1 MPFRAKRASLEW
13 LPVLQSEL
21 EYNRQMV
28 RRTTSETEFETFLSE
43 NNLPFEPIEIGD
55 SPRPDYLVTVGE
67 MKVFFEVK
75 EIAEDANFKTGH
87 LQVSSRIIGDH
98 VRARIQESKKQV
110 QFGARQGAPSVLLIY
125 NNLDPIHL
133 FGTENHDFIAAMYGA
148 YTVVLKHPRMLEAS
162 PNIKAVD
169 YVHGKDQ
176 YLQENKNTSFS
187 ALGRLYPVR
196 GKLEVTLFENVFAKV
211 RLPFD
216 TLPSCFDVKRFEIS
230 HSKYG
235 LKF

>member
-1 MPFRAKRASLEW
+1 
-13 LPVLQSEL
+13 
-21 EYNRQMV
+21 MV
-28 RRTTSETEFETFLSE
+28 RKTTSETVFETFLRE
-43 NNLPFEPIEIGD
+43 NNLPFEPIEVED
-55 SPRPDYLVTVGE
+55 SPRPDYLVKIAETN
-67 MKVFFEVK
+67 VFFEVK

-87 LQVSSRIIGDH
+87 LQVSSRTIGDH

-133 FGTENHDFIAAMYGA
+133 FGTEDHDFIAAMYGA
-148 YTVVLKHPRMLEAS
+148 YTIVLEVPRMIEPS
-162 PNIKAVD
+162 PDIKAVD

-176 YLQENKNTSFS
+176 YLQETRNTSFS

-211 RLPFD
+211 KLPFD
-216 TLPSCFDVKRFEIS
+216 TRPLALMSSDSRS
-230 HSKYG
+230 ATAST
-235 LKF
+235 L